1 MRSGQQNKR
10 GRGRNNNNNN
20 NSGRKNGN
28 PLSRSYDSNGPD
40 VKIRGTAQHIADKYA
55 TMARDALASG
65 DTVMG
70 ENYLQHA
77 EHYNRIII
85 AAQAQIQERS
95 MREDRDN
102 SEREQPPVNQASGN
116 DQPSPEPQEVNGSHP
131 PVMGSGPQPVI
142 EGTPMEISMEEESA
156 QQQVRK
162 TPLRRRAAR
171 PKRARNGNGNGAHSE
186 DEAASAASN
195 GADSGESSEQEN
207 AAPASKSGA
216 GEQAT
221 AAPTE
226 A

>member
-10 GRGRNNNNNN
+10 GRGRNNNNNG
-20 NSGRKNGN
+20 GRKNGN

-102 SEREQPPVNQASGN
+102 SEREQQPPVNQASGN
-116 DQPSPEPQEVNGSHP
+116 DQPSPEPQEANGSHP

-171 PKRARNGNGNGAHSE
+171 PKRARNGNGAGAHSE
-186 DEAASAASN
+186 DEATSAASN
-195 GADSGESSEQEN
+195 GADNGGSSEQES
-207 AAPASKSGA
+207 AAPASKSSA